1 MKNVNMG
8 SVEME
13 CVDLQDYP
21 DFCDAYISFAE
32 YEDGEI
38 LSDAELEDLQCD
50 LENDGDIWEIINN
63 QLCGNF

>member
-1 MKNVNMG
+1 MKSVNIG

-13 CVDLQDYP
+13 CIDMNDYP

-38 LSDAELEDLQCD
+38 LSDAELEDLQSD
-50 LENDGDIWEIINN
+50 IENNGDIWEIINN
-63 QLCGNF
+63 QLCRNF